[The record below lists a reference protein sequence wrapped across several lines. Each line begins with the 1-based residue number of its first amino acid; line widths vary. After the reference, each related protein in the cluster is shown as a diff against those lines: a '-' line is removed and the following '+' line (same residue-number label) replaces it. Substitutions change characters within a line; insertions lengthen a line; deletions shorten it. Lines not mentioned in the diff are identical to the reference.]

1 LRTQLKSLQGP
12 RKEPMLT
19 PLEQELLSASE
30 ELITTLEEANRED
43 LSHAKEVYYKLR
55 LGFCISRLKGA
66 ITQSKE
72 IRQEFESSN
81 SHLS

>member
-1 LRTQLKSLQGP
+1 
-12 RKEPMLT
+12 MFT

-30 ELITTLEEANRED
+30 ELIKTLEEANKED
-43 LSHAKEVYYKLR
+43 LNHDKEVYYKLR

-66 ITQSKE
+66 VAQSKE
-72 IRQEFESSN
+72 IRQDFEASN